1 MSSTTT
7 LIPLPTPFWS
17 ATSNNPTCGAT
28 INDSPQN
35 QTYCCNGL
43 LLDITQGILGPAV
56 YQSPFYFKDLRCCS
70 GDPNVTLASVTF
82 CTAGTQEE
90 LVTSPGSGGGS
101 TSLGLTTTTSGNG
114 GATRTSTTTTTERTS
129 MTVSATA
136 TVKSEGSRKTG
147 LPRMGYMILFLGILG
162 VFCGY

>member
-1 MSSTTT
+1 M
-7 LIPLPTPFWS
+7 
-17 ATSNNPTCGAT
+17 
-28 INDSPQN
+28 
-35 QTYCCNGL
+35 
-43 LLDITQGILGPAV
+43 
-56 YQSPFYFKDLRCCS
+56 
-70 GDPNVTLASVTF
+70 TLASVTF

-101 TSLGLTTTTSGNG
+101 TSLGLTTTMSGNG
-114 GATRTSTTTTTERTS
+114 GATRTSTTMTAERTG